1 MVITGTRVKVIDNS
15 GAKEV
20 ECVRLYKRSSSK
32 VGYAGDVFLGSV
44 KSAQPNKKIK
54 KGDLV
59 RCVVT
64 SVKKVK
70 NRKTGVGVSFV
81 DNSSV
86 VVNTKDIP
94 IGTRLLSPV
103 MLELRLKGFLK
114 ILSMATVSV

>member
-1 MVITGTRVKVIDNS
+1 M
-15 GAKEV
+15 
-20 ECVRLYKRSSSK
+20 
-32 VGYAGDVFLGSV
+32 
-44 KSAQPNKKIK
+44 
-54 KGDLV
+54 
-59 RCVVT
+59 T

>member
-59 RCVVT
+59 INVA
-64 SVKKVK
+64 SMPA
-70 NRKTGVGVSFV
+70 N
-81 DNSSV
+81 
-86 VVNTKDIP
+86 
-94 IGTRLLSPV
+94 
-103 MLELRLKGFLK
+103 EKGMTNMMK
-114 ILSMATVSV
+114 ISRA